1 MEEDHK
7 LYEVDKAII
16 VGVIDPEDMFFHLVN
31 LFLWQSLHIQRIST
45 HRLQDWHAN
54 PQKQKQKIQANQ
66 RKAPGTS
73 SY

>member
-31 LFLWQSLHIQRIST
+31 LFLWQSLHIQRMS
-45 HRLQDWHAN
+45 DWHAS
-54 PQKQKQKIQANQ
+54 P
-66 RKAPGTS
+66 
-73 SY
+73 